1 MSRGV
6 WRKLG
11 IDPTDDMTA
20 IRRAYARLL
29 KVTNPEDDAEGFQE
43 LREAYEQAQREA
55 QWMAQRKANGWDE
68 EPEEDDDEGAG
79 AFDPELIALINSA
92 QAARREPGLVDDDL
106 PLPGPPVYPWWRG
119 APDPAPAVDEPVVEA
134 RDRWWRAAPDAQPP
148 VSDGAASAP
157 APEPAPQPEPDP
169 VRAEAID
176 FNARLGRLRGL
187 FAEGRK
193 PSDSAALL
201 ALEDVFASPMME
213 HLPTILWLEGWLE
226 ELIVQSMP
234 RADMLIDPVVARFRW
249 QSGRLSRQGQAGA
262 GVLQRRDDLSGL
274 REIARPGHRYHDA
287 YKALTRKPTRL
298 RTLLYRLNPGL
309 RKSVS
314 GMFEIL
320 NYRRRSLW
328 GDMDQE
334 AVAWWTRAL
343 EQPWFNPLLLLSMPV
358 IAYALAIAVEQPTAR
373 TATGYPAVTPATF
386 LACLVAA
393 AVVLAIWHF
402 GVQRP
407 QHAWRTGYRWSAPPW
422 LAAGW
427 MPAGLVLV
435 LLATLCA
442 GLWPLTWQPALAFA
456 AIGSGLVGWALVT
469 GEPDRSPG
477 EGWGLEMPGYMSLFT
492 LGFWVV
498 GLVTLQPARRFPWYV
513 RAASQG
519 LFLAIFWLNLADV
532 LPAGAWWQ
540 LGVAMAAGVAMVSMA
555 SGTLEEIW
563 EHQVTR
569 RWRIGLLTGLGVAS
583 LGVAAL
589 LLLSG
594 RLPGLWVPAAGLVGL
609 LVIAHKAPGRLLD
622 GKVLLWREVGMRVS
636 WIPIMI
642 AVMSLPPPLS
652 RSALVIGGVWL
663 LGGVLLTA
671 VAGLVGELWPRRAN
685 G

>member
-1 MSRGV
+1 VSRGV

-55 QWMAQRKANGWDE
+55 QWIAQRKANGWED
-68 EPEEDDDEGAG
+68 EPEEEDEDDTEV
-79 AFDPELIALINSA
+79 FDPDLMRLIVSA
-92 QAARREPGLVDDDL
+92 PAARREPGLVDDDL
-106 PLPGPPVYPWWRG
+106 PLPGPPVDPWWRG
-119 APDPAPAVDEPVVEA
+119 PPEAAPSVDEPVAEA
-134 RDRWWRAAPDAQPP
+134 KDRWWRAAPEAKSPVPDDSEPTPVQP
-148 VSDGAASAP
+148 
-157 APEPAPQPEPDP
+157 EPEPDP
-169 VRAEAID
+169 VQAEAMD
-176 FNARLGRLRGL
+176 FNARLGRLRDL
-187 FAEGRK
+187 FADGRK
-193 PSDSAALL
+193 PSESAALL

-213 HLPTILWLEGWLE
+213 HLPTILWLESWLE
-226 ELIVQSMP
+226 GLIVQSMP

-249 QSGRLSRQGQAGA
+249 QAGRLSGQGQAGA
-262 GVLQRRDDLSGL
+262 GVLQRRDDLAGL
-274 REIARPGHRYHDA
+274 REIARQGHRYHDA

-334 AVAWWTRAL
+334 AVVWWTRAL

-358 IAYALAIAVEQPTAR
+358 IAYVLAIAVEQPTAR
-373 TATGYPAVTPATF
+373 TATGYPAVTPTTF
-386 LACLVAA
+386 LAGLVAA

-427 MPAGLVLV
+427 MPAGLALVLV
-435 LLATLCA
+435 ATISA
-442 GLWPLTWQPALAFA
+442 GLWPLAWQPALAFA
-456 AIGSGLVGWALVT
+456 ALGAGLVGWALVT
-469 GEPDRSPG
+469 GEVDRSLG
-477 EGWGLEMPGYMSLFT
+477 EGWGLEMPSYMSLFT
-492 LGFWVV
+492 LGLWII

-513 RAASQG
+513 RAAGQG
-519 LFLAIFWLNLADV
+519 LFLAIFWLALTKL

-540 LGVAMAAGVAMVSMA
+540 IGAALTAGVAMVSMA
-555 SGTLEEIW
+555 SGSLEEIW
-563 EHQVTR
+563 EHQMTR

-594 RLPGLWVPAAGLVGL
+594 NLPGLWVPAAGLVGL

-622 GKVLLWREVGMRVS
+622 GKVLLGREIGMRIS

-652 RSALVIGGVWL
+652 RSALVVGGLWL
-663 LGGVLLTA
+663 LSGVLFTA
-671 VAGLVGELWPRRAN
+671 LAGLAGELWPRQSK